1 MLCWRR
7 RRLGYQHIKKFVNL
21 LQYYIY
27 HLTTC
32 FITAHGTPNMAN
44 NSTTSSQTADA
55 LSTSEVITKSDYMKY
70 LTSYESMVRQQDIEF
85 TATSE
90 HMQLLFKRIQ
100 TLGCKKK
107 SSDSERL
114 DKNSRDSPPSG
125 MLTYLQIRRCLLR
138 MGIGWNKSSSN
149 NNNGDYDDD
158 VSVLSFNSTASFTS
172 GLSGGTRSDIIA
184 TDAQLIM
191 LLTTLVE
198 MEEVYR
204 TTGSKKDGYSP
215 PRRGKKS
222 KQYQLDQGLFL
233 PEFIQC
239 YEIIIGGMNSL
250 KSATTTANSSSKEST
265 FLCTRLKE
273 RTMSMLRPF
282 GPDSRLYNDTLREK
296 NSTLSLSPVKGSWR
310 SSVKSSST
318 PSKRSK
324 SGFSNKEMK
333 KVMRSKDVTL
343 AKIMEEH
350 ESEMDMLAVSL
361 EELRLKEQR
370 ARNALKKRRRRAIV
384 CAILFIC
391 LIIGIGI
398 RVETYQRKS
407 LESEM
412 TAEQKEERLKDLATI
427 AQLKEKKQAL
437 EKELGVLDGKR
448 RYQVNRNND
457 IESQTFDTKKKID
470 ELDVKWL
477 LDKAETER
485 CFISQAKM
493 KQELAVEKLK
503 TTEVDEEAAWCQSQL
518 QSREKEMNE
527 LKHVSS
533 GKSIVSSSDDD
544 TKKGLMS
551 FPKSIRKNIILRQVY
566 SAAGGAAV
574 SVLLQVVAPSAL
586 KLFLPRAVL
595 PPVVPDY
602 RRMEM
607 AIVDG
612 IFGSQIA
619 LLLYRAV
626 AVFLAPL

>member
-1 MLCWRR
+1 
-7 RRLGYQHIKKFVNL
+7 
-21 LQYYIY
+21 
-27 HLTTC
+27 
-32 FITAHGTPNMAN
+32 MAN
-44 NSTTSSQTADA
+44 NSTTSSSHTTDA

-107 SSDSERL
+107 SSDSDRL
-114 DKNSRDSPPSG
+114 DKNSDSSPPSG
-125 MLTYLQIRRCLLR
+125 MLTYLQIRRSLLR
-138 MGIGWNKSSSN
+138 IGIGWNKNSGN
-149 NNNGDYDDD
+149 NNNGEYDDD

-204 TTGSKKDGYSP
+204 STGKKDGYSP

-273 RTMSMLRPF
+273 RTMGMLRPF
-282 GPDSRLYNDTLREK
+282 GPDSQLYTDTLREK

-361 EELRLKEQR
+361 ETLRLKEQR

-384 CAILFIC
+384 CAILLVC
-391 LIIGIGI
+391 SIIVIGI
-398 RVETYQRKS
+398 RIEKNQRES

-412 TAEQKEERLKDLATI
+412 TIEQKAERMKDLATI
-427 AQLKEKKQAL
+427 AQLKEKKQIL
-437 EKELGVLDGKR
+437 ENELGVLDGKR
-448 RYQVNRNND
+448 RYQVNRNHD
-457 IESQTFDTKKKID
+457 IESQTSDTQKKID
-470 ELDVKWL
+470 ELDMKWL

-485 CFISQAKM
+485 CFVSQAKM
-493 KQELAVEKLK
+493 KQELEVEKLK
-503 TTEVDEEAAWCQSQL
+503 STEVDEEAAWCQSQL

-527 LKHVSS
+527 LKHVG

-586 KLFLPRAVL
+586 KLFLPRAVV
-595 PPVVPDY
+595 PPIVVPDY
-602 RRMEM
+602 RRVEM

-619 LLLYRAV
+619 FLLYRAI
-626 AVFLAPL
+626 AVFIAPL

>member
-1 MLCWRR
+1 
-7 RRLGYQHIKKFVNL
+7 
-21 LQYYIY
+21 
-27 HLTTC
+27 
-32 FITAHGTPNMAN
+32 MAN
-44 NSTTSSQTADA
+44 NSTTSSSQTADA

-90 HMQLLFKRIQ
+90 HIQLLFKRIQ

-107 SSDSERL
+107 SSDSDRL
-114 DKNSRDSPPSG
+114 DKNSDCPPSG

-138 MGIGWNKSSSN
+138 MGIGWNKNTSN

-273 RTMSMLRPF
+273 RTMGMLRPF
-282 GPDSRLYNDTLREK
+282 GPDSQLYTDTLREK

-310 SSVKSSST
+310 SSVKSST

-361 EELRLKEQR
+361 ETLRLKEQR

-384 CAILFIC
+384 CAILLVC
-391 LIIGIGI
+391 SIIVIGI
-398 RVETYQRKS
+398 RIEKYQRDS

-412 TAEQKEERLKDLATI
+412 TTEQKEERMKDLATI
-427 AQLKEKKQAL
+427 AQLKEKKQIL
-437 EKELGVLDGKR
+437 ENELGVLDGKR
-448 RYQVNRNND
+448 RYQVNRNHD
-457 IESQTFDTKKKID
+457 IESQTSDTQKKID
-470 ELDVKWL
+470 ELDMKWL

-485 CFISQAKM
+485 CFMYQVKM
-493 KQELAVEKLK
+493 KQELEVAKLK

-518 QSREKEMNE
+518 QSR
-527 LKHVSS
+527 LS
-533 GKSIVSSSDDD
+533 
-544 TKKGLMS
+544 
-551 FPKSIRKNIILRQVY
+551 P
-566 SAAGGAAV
+566 
-574 SVLLQVVAPSAL
+574 
-586 KLFLPRAVL
+586 
-595 PPVVPDY
+595 
-602 RRMEM
+602 
-607 AIVDG
+607 
-612 IFGSQIA
+612 
-619 LLLYRAV
+619 
-626 AVFLAPL
+626 

>member
-1 MLCWRR
+1 
-7 RRLGYQHIKKFVNL
+7 
-21 LQYYIY
+21 
-27 HLTTC
+27 
-32 FITAHGTPNMAN
+32 MAN
-44 NSTTSSQTADA
+44 NSTTSSHTTDA

-90 HMQLLFKRIQ
+90 HVQLLFKRIQ

-107 SSDSERL
+107 NSDSERL
-114 DKNSRDSPPSG
+114 DKNSSSVSSPPSG

-138 MGIGWNKSSSN
+138 MGIGWNKNSSN
-149 NNNGDYDDD
+149 NNNGEYDDD

-191 LLTTLVE
+191 LLTSLVE

-204 TTGSKKDGYSP
+204 STGKKDSP

-239 YEIIIGGMNSL
+239 YEIIISGMNSL
-250 KSATTTANSSSKEST
+250 KSATTTANTSSKEST

-273 RTMSMLRPF
+273 RTMGMLRPF
-282 GPDSRLYNDTLREK
+282 GPDSQLYNDTLREK

-318 PSKRSK
+318 PGKRSK

-361 EELRLKEQR
+361 ETLRLKEQR
-370 ARNALKKRRRRAIV
+370 ARNALKKRRRRVIV
-384 CAILFIC
+384 CAILFVC
-391 LIIGIGI
+391 LTIGIGI
-398 RVETYQRKS
+398 RVEKHQRES
-407 LESEM
+407 LEGEM
-412 TAEQKEERLKDLATI
+412 TTEQKEERMKDLATI
-427 AQLKEKKQAL
+427 VQLKEQKQKL

-457 IESQTFDTKKKID
+457 MKTQTSDTQKKID
-470 ELDVKWL
+470 ELDMKWL

-485 CFISQAKM
+485 CFVSQAKM
-493 KQELAVEKLK
+493 KQELEVEKLK
-503 TTEVDEEAAWCQSQL
+503 STEVDEEASWCQSQL

-527 LKHVSS
+527 LKHVG

-586 KLFLPRAVL
+586 KLFLPRAVV

-602 RRMEM
+602 RRVEM

-619 LLLYRAV
+619 FLLYRAI
-626 AVFLAPL
+626 AVFIAPL